1 MFSPSSTASIV
12 IETEFS
18 IEGGRYAAK
27 ELLRSCRSVD
37 AIICGEDETAVGV
50 VKGLLSAGVR
60 IPQDVAVTGYNNSIF
75 ASMCEPRLT
84 SIDNKPEQVALMC
97 VQLLERMMDGEPGGI
112 VEVFRP
118 ELEQGWTT

>member
-1 MFSPSSTASIV
+1 M
-12 IETEFS
+12 
-18 IEGGRYAAK
+18 
-27 ELLRSCRSVD
+27 
-37 AIICGEDETAVGV
+37 

-112 VEVFRP
+112 VEVFKP
-118 ELEQGWTT
+118 ELAQGWTT

>member
-1 MFSPSSTASIV
+1 MK
-12 IETEFS
+12 TEFS
-18 IEGGRYAAK
+18 IEGGRRAAK
-27 ELLRSCRSVD
+27 ELLRSCQRVD
-37 AIICGEDETAVGV
+37 AIVCGEDETAVGV
-50 VKGLLSAGVR
+50 VKGLLGAGLR

-112 VEVFRP
+112 VEIFRP
-118 ELEQGWTT
+118 ELIKGWTT